1 MTGIVWQKIVWQ
13 VTEEQL
19 AAAFEDCGQ
28 VVDCRVCCD
37 TNSAMRFAFI
47 EFYHGDSVQKARV
60 LSPVPHVQHQLYCHP
75 WHDRLAECQA
85 V

>member
-1 MTGIVWQKIVWQ
+1 MAENCTIDVLAVQ

-47 EFYHGDSVQKARV
+47 EFYHGDSVQKARLLVTCATRPAPV
-60 LSPVPHVQHQLYCHP
+60 LLPP
-75 WHDRLAECQA
+75 LA
-85 V
+85 